1 MFPHPDIGKDLYRTC
16 HPDFNQMK
24 CSWQAA
30 IALAMMVV
38 AATLFDLA
46 VQQPAE
52 TMTASVTHAGG
63 R

>member
-1 MFPHPDIGKDLYRTC
+1 MFPHPDMGKAVYKAWY
-16 HPDFNQMK
+16 PDFHQMK

-30 IALAMMVV
+30 IALALIMV

-46 VQQPAE
+46 VQPRAE
-52 TMTASVTHAGG
+52 TMTASVALAGG